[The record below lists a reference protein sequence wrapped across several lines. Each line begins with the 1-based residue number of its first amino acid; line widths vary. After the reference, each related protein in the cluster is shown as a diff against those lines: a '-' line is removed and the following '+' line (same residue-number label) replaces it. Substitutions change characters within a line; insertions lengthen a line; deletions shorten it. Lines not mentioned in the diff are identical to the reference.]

1 LFYTLAYLLPIRRS
15 NEKEKTKQY
24 FIIITEVR
32 KFMSINSSYYYYNQ
46 ISNLLSSFGASPAK
60 GFSQQVITSVVEN
73 IQNMSSE
80 QIFTSKSALALKQLY
95 NNISDLAYQGQKLT
109 TGISDSVFNDRTA
122 TSSDTNVLMATA
134 YDALS
139 SDTGATEAIYQI
151 SVTQLALSQENT
163 GNELNGSN
171 ASVVNI
177 GTNTF
182 SISIEGQVHE
192 ISIEVEAGDTNTDV
206 LQKLSTAMNNAN
218 IAVTANVTSGSNI
231 GTQQIIIKSDNT
243 GISNDFLIS
252 DVSGNVITVTGAN
265 LITTS
270 AQDASYKVD
279 DTSYTS
285 RSNTV
290 YLDNGMVTV
299 NLLGV
304 GDVNLTVAPDANE
317 VDNTITNFISELNS
331 SIDFLQNN
339 SDYINDDVLETINS
353 FISDHKS
360 ELESFGIQENS
371 DGILEIDQDK
381 LSLALNQNLGDIK
394 NAFSSINGLST
405 QINNYSSRIKSSP
418 ISDYSKESLN
428 SIFTKNFYNDLR
440 NLNQNFT
447 QGMIFDTFI

>member
-1 LFYTLAYLLPIRRS
+1 M
-15 NEKEKTKQY
+15 N
-24 FIIITEVR
+24 IT
-32 KFMSINSSYYYYNQ
+32 SAYYYYNQ
-46 ISNLLSSFGASPAK
+46 ISNLLSTFAVSPAK
-60 GFSQQVITSVVEN
+60 GFSQQVITSVIGN

-80 QIFTSKSALALKQLY
+80 QIFKSESALALKRLY
-95 NNISDLAYQGQKLT
+95 NNISDLAYKGKKLT

-122 TSSDTNVLMATA
+122 TSSDTNVLIATA

-139 SDTGATEAIYQI
+139 SDTGATEALYQI

-163 GNELNGSN
+163 GNELNGTN

-192 ISIEVEAGDTNTDV
+192 ISIEVVAGDTNKDV
-206 LQKLSTAMNNAN
+206 LQKLSTAINDAN
-218 IAVTANVTSGSNI
+218 IAVTANVTSGSSSV

-252 DVSGNVITVTGAN
+252 DVSGNAITVTGAN
-265 LITTS
+265 IITTS

-279 DTSYTS
+279 ETSYTS
-285 RSNTV
+285 VSNTV

-304 GDVNLTVAPDANE
+304 GDVDLTVAPDVNE
-317 VDNTITNFISELNS
+317 VGNTITNFISELNS

-339 SDYINDDVLETINS
+339 SDYINGDVLETINS
-353 FISDHKS
+353 FISDHKN
-360 ELESFGIQENS
+360 ELASFGIEVNS

-394 NAFSSINGLST
+394 NAFSGIDGLSI

-418 ISDYSKESLN
+418 ISNYSKESLN
-428 SIFTKNFYNDLR
+428 SIFAKDFYNNLR

-447 QGMIFDTFI
+447 QGMLFDTFI

>member
-1 LFYTLAYLLPIRRS
+1 M
-15 NEKEKTKQY
+15 N
-24 FIIITEVR
+24 IT
-32 KFMSINSSYYYYNQ
+32 SAYYYYNQ
-46 ISNLLSSFGASPAK
+46 ISNLLSTFAVSPAK
-60 GFSQQVITSVVEN
+60 GFSQQVITSVIGN

-80 QIFTSKSALALKQLY
+80 QIFKSESALALKRLY
-95 NNISDLAYQGQKLT
+95 NNISDLAYKGKKLT

-122 TSSDTNVLMATA
+122 TSSDTNVLIATA

-139 SDTGATEAIYQI
+139 SDTGATEALYQI

-163 GNELNGSN
+163 GNELNGTN

-192 ISIEVEAGDTNTDV
+192 ISIEVVAGDTNKDV
-206 LQKLSTAMNNAN
+206 LQKLSTAINDAN
-218 IAVTANVTSGSNI
+218 IAVTENVTSGSSI

-252 DVSGNVITVTGAN
+252 DVSGNAITVTGAN
-265 LITTS
+265 IITTS

-279 DTSYTS
+279 ETSYTS
-285 RSNTV
+285 GSNTV

-304 GDVNLTVAPDANE
+304 GDVDLTVAPDVNE
-317 VDNTITNFISELNS
+317 VGNTITNFISELNS

-339 SDYINDDVLETINS
+339 SDYINGDVLETINS
-353 FISDHKS
+353 FISDHKN
-360 ELESFGIQENS
+360 ELASFGIEVNS
-371 DGILEIDQDK
+371 DGILKIDQDK

-394 NAFSSINGLST
+394 NAFSGIDGLSI

-428 SIFTKNFYNDLR
+428 SIFAKDFYNNLR

-447 QGMIFDTFI
+447 QGMLFDTFI

>member
-1 LFYTLAYLLPIRRS
+1 M
-15 NEKEKTKQY
+15 N
-24 FIIITEVR
+24 IT
-32 KFMSINSSYYYYNQ
+32 SAYYYYNQ
-46 ISNLLSSFGASPAK
+46 ISNLLSTFAVSPAK
-60 GFSQQVITSVVEN
+60 GFSQQVITSVIGN

-80 QIFTSKSALALKQLY
+80 QIFKSESALALKRLY
-95 NNISDLAYQGQKLT
+95 NNISDLAYKGKKLT

-122 TSSDTNVLMATA
+122 TSSDTNVLIATA

-139 SDTGATEAIYQI
+139 SDTGATEALYQI

-163 GNELNGSN
+163 GNELNGTN

-192 ISIEVEAGDTNTDV
+192 ISIEVVAGDTNKDV
-206 LQKLSTAMNNAN
+206 LQKLSTAINDAN
-218 IAVTANVTSGSNI
+218 IAVTANVTSGRSI

-252 DVSGNVITVTGAN
+252 DVSGNAITVTGAN
-265 LITTS
+265 IITTS

-279 DTSYTS
+279 ETSYTS
-285 RSNTV
+285 GSNTV

-304 GDVNLTVAPDANE
+304 GDVDLTVAPDVNE
-317 VDNTITNFISELNS
+317 VGNTITNFISELNS

-339 SDYINDDVLETINS
+339 SDYINGDVLETINS
-353 FISDHKS
+353 FISDHKN
-360 ELESFGIQENS
+360 ELASFGIEVNS

-394 NAFSSINGLST
+394 NAFSGIDGLSI

-428 SIFTKNFYNDLR
+428 SIFAKDFYNNLR

-447 QGMIFDTFI
+447 QGMLFDTFI

>member
-1 LFYTLAYLLPIRRS
+1 M
-15 NEKEKTKQY
+15 N
-24 FIIITEVR
+24 IT
-32 KFMSINSSYYYYNQ
+32 SAYYYYNQ
-46 ISNLLSSFGASPAK
+46 ISNLLSTFAVSPAK
-60 GFSQQVITSVVEN
+60 GFSQQVITSVIGN

-80 QIFTSKSALALKQLY
+80 QIFKSESALALKRLY
-95 NNISDLAYQGQKLT
+95 NNISDLAYKGKKLT

-122 TSSDTNVLMATA
+122 TSSDTNVLIATA

-139 SDTGATEAIYQI
+139 SDTGATEALYQI

-163 GNELNGSN
+163 GNELNGTN

-192 ISIEVEAGDTNTDV
+192 ISIEVVAGDTNKDV
-206 LQKLSTAMNNAN
+206 LQKLSTAINDAN
-218 IAVTANVTSGSNI
+218 IAVTANVTSGSSSV

-252 DVSGNVITVTGAN
+252 DVSGNAITVTGAN
-265 LITTS
+265 IITTS

-279 DTSYTS
+279 ETSYTS
-285 RSNTV
+285 GSNTV

-304 GDVNLTVAPDANE
+304 GDVDLTVAPDVNE
-317 VDNTITNFISELNS
+317 VGNTITNFISELNS

-339 SDYINDDVLETINS
+339 SDYINGDVLETINS
-353 FISDHKS
+353 FISDHKN
-360 ELESFGIQENS
+360 ELASFGIEVNS

-394 NAFSSINGLST
+394 NAFSGIDGLSI

-428 SIFTKNFYNDLR
+428 SIFAKDFYNNLR

-447 QGMIFDTFI
+447 QGMLFDTFI

>member
-1 LFYTLAYLLPIRRS
+1 M
-15 NEKEKTKQY
+15 N
-24 FIIITEVR
+24 IT
-32 KFMSINSSYYYYNQ
+32 SAYYYYNQ
-46 ISNLLSSFGASPAK
+46 ISNLLSTFAVSPAK
-60 GFSQQVITSVVEN
+60 GFSQQVITSVIGN

-80 QIFTSKSALALKQLY
+80 QIFKSESALALKRLY
-95 NNISDLAYQGQKLT
+95 NNISDLAYKGKKLT

-122 TSSDTNVLMATA
+122 TSSDTNVLIATA

-139 SDTGATEAIYQI
+139 SDTGATEALYQI

-163 GNELNGSN
+163 GNELNGTN

-192 ISIEVEAGDTNTDV
+192 ISIEVVAGDTNKDV
-206 LQKLSTAMNNAN
+206 LQKLSTAINDAN
-218 IAVTANVTSGSNI
+218 IAVTANVTSGSSI

-252 DVSGNVITVTGAN
+252 DVSGNAITVTGAN
-265 LITTS
+265 IITTS

-279 DTSYTS
+279 ETSYTS
-285 RSNTV
+285 GSNTV

-304 GDVNLTVAPDANE
+304 GDVDLTVAPDVNE
-317 VDNTITNFISELNS
+317 VGNTITNFISELNS

-339 SDYINDDVLETINS
+339 SDYINGDVLETINS
-353 FISDHKS
+353 FISDHKN
-360 ELESFGIQENS
+360 ELASFGIEVNS

-394 NAFSSINGLST
+394 NAFSGIDGLSI

-428 SIFTKNFYNDLR
+428 SIFAKDFYNNLR

-447 QGMIFDTFI
+447 QGMLFDTFI

>member
-1 LFYTLAYLLPIRRS
+1 M
-15 NEKEKTKQY
+15 N
-24 FIIITEVR
+24 IT
-32 KFMSINSSYYYYNQ
+32 SAYYYYNQ
-46 ISNLLSSFGASPAK
+46 ISNLLSTFAVSPAK
-60 GFSQQVITSVVEN
+60 GFSQQVITSVIGN

-80 QIFTSKSALALKQLY
+80 QIFKSESALALKRLY
-95 NNISDLAYQGQKLT
+95 NNISDLAYKGKKLT

-122 TSSDTNVLMATA
+122 TSSDTNVLIATA

-139 SDTGATEAIYQI
+139 SDTGATEALYQI

-163 GNELNGSN
+163 GNELNGTN

-192 ISIEVEAGDTNTDV
+192 ISIEVVAGDTNKDV
-206 LQKLSTAMNNAN
+206 LQKLSTAINDAN
-218 IAVTANVTSGSNI
+218 IAVTANVTSGSSI

-252 DVSGNVITVTGAN
+252 DVSGNAITVTGAN
-265 LITTS
+265 IITTS

-279 DTSYTS
+279 ETSYTS
-285 RSNTV
+285 GSNTV

-304 GDVNLTVAPDANE
+304 GDVDLTVAPDVNE
-317 VDNTITNFISELNS
+317 VGNTITNFISELNS

-339 SDYINDDVLETINS
+339 SDYINGDVLETINS
-353 FISDHKS
+353 FISDHKN
-360 ELESFGIQENS
+360 ELASFGIEVNS
-371 DGILEIDQDK
+371 DGILKIDQDK

-394 NAFSSINGLST
+394 NAFSGIDGLSI

-428 SIFTKNFYNDLR
+428 SIFAKDFYNNLR

-447 QGMIFDTFI
+447 QGMLFDTFI

>member
-1 LFYTLAYLLPIRRS
+1 M
-15 NEKEKTKQY
+15 N
-24 FIIITEVR
+24 IT
-32 KFMSINSSYYYYNQ
+32 SAYYYYNQ
-46 ISNLLSSFGASPAK
+46 ISNLLSTFAVSPAK
-60 GFSQQVITSVVEN
+60 GFSQQVITSVIGN

-80 QIFTSKSALALKQLY
+80 QIFKSESALALKRLY
-95 NNISDLAYQGQKLT
+95 NNISDLAYKGQKLT

-122 TSSDTNVLMATA
+122 TSSDTNVLIATA

-139 SDTGATEAIYQI
+139 SDTGATEALYQI

-163 GNELNGSN
+163 GNELNGTN

-192 ISIEVEAGDTNTDV
+192 ISIEVVAGDTNKDV
-206 LQKLSTAMNNAN
+206 LQKLSTAINDAN
-218 IAVTANVTSGSNI
+218 IAVTANVTSGSSV

-252 DVSGNVITVTGAN
+252 DVSGNAITVTGAN
-265 LITTS
+265 IITTS

-279 DTSYTS
+279 ETSYTS
-285 RSNTV
+285 GSNTV

-304 GDVNLTVAPDANE
+304 GDVDLTVAPDVNE
-317 VDNTITNFISELNS
+317 VGNTITNFISELNS

-339 SDYINDDVLETINS
+339 SDYINGDVLETINS

-360 ELESFGIQENS
+360 ELESFGIEVNS

-394 NAFSSINGLST
+394 NAFSGIDGLSI

-428 SIFTKNFYNDLR
+428 SIFAKDFYNNLR

-447 QGMIFDTFI
+447 QGMLFDTFI

>member
-1 LFYTLAYLLPIRRS
+1 M
-15 NEKEKTKQY
+15 N
-24 FIIITEVR
+24 IT
-32 KFMSINSSYYYYNQ
+32 SAYYYYNQ
-46 ISNLLSSFGASPAK
+46 ISNLLSTFAVSPAK
-60 GFSQQVITSVVEN
+60 GFSQQVITSVIGN

-80 QIFTSKSALALKQLY
+80 QIFKSESALALKRLY
-95 NNISDLAYQGQKLT
+95 NNISDLAYKGKKLT

-122 TSSDTNVLMATA
+122 TSSDTNVLIATA

-139 SDTGATEAIYQI
+139 SDTGATEALYQI

-163 GNELNGSN
+163 GNELNGTN

-192 ISIEVEAGDTNTDV
+192 ISIEVVAGDTNKDV
-206 LQKLSTAMNNAN
+206 LQKLSTAINDAN
-218 IAVTANVTSGSNI
+218 IAVTANVTSGSSI

-252 DVSGNVITVTGAN
+252 DVSGNAITVTGAN
-265 LITTS
+265 IITTS

-279 DTSYTS
+279 ETSYTS
-285 RSNTV
+285 VSNTV

-304 GDVNLTVAPDANE
+304 GDVDLTVAPDVNE
-317 VDNTITNFISELNS
+317 VGNTITNFISELNS

-339 SDYINDDVLETINS
+339 SDYINGDVLETINS
-353 FISDHKS
+353 FISDHKN
-360 ELESFGIQENS
+360 ELASFGIEVNS

-381 LSLALNQNLGDIK
+381 LSLAFNQNLGDIK
-394 NAFSSINGLST
+394 NAFSGIDGLSI

-418 ISDYSKESLN
+418 ISNYSKESLN
-428 SIFTKNFYNDLR
+428 SIFAKDFYNNLR

-447 QGMIFDTFI
+447 QGMLFDTFI

>member
-1 LFYTLAYLLPIRRS
+1 M
-15 NEKEKTKQY
+15 N
-24 FIIITEVR
+24 IT
-32 KFMSINSSYYYYNQ
+32 SAYYYYNQ
-46 ISNLLSSFGASPAK
+46 ISNLLSTFAVSPAK
-60 GFSQQVITSVVEN
+60 GFSQQVITSVIGN

-80 QIFTSKSALALKQLY
+80 QIFKSESALALKRLY
-95 NNISDLAYQGQKLT
+95 NNISDLAYKGKKLT

-122 TSSDTNVLMATA
+122 TSSDTNVLIATA

-139 SDTGATEAIYQI
+139 SDTGATEALYQI

-163 GNELNGSN
+163 GNELNGTN

-192 ISIEVEAGDTNTDV
+192 ISIEVVAGDTNKDV
-206 LQKLSTAMNNAN
+206 LQKLSTAINDAN
-218 IAVTANVTSGSNI
+218 IAVTANVTSGSSSV

-252 DVSGNVITVTGAN
+252 DVSGNAITVTGAN
-265 LITTS
+265 IITTS

-279 DTSYTS
+279 ETSYTS
-285 RSNTV
+285 GSNTV

-304 GDVNLTVAPDANE
+304 GDVDLTVAPDVNE
-317 VDNTITNFISELNS
+317 VGNTITNFISELNS

-339 SDYINDDVLETINS
+339 SDYINGDVLETINS

-360 ELESFGIQENS
+360 ELESFGIQKNS
-371 DGILEIDQDK
+371 DGKLEIDQEK
-381 LSLALNQNLGDIK
+381 LSEAIAQNFGGIK
-394 NAFSSINGLST
+394 DTFAGVNGFSIQIDNLS
-405 QINNYSSRIKSSP
+405 NRIKSSP
-418 ISDYSKESLN
+418 VSDYSKEFESSDYSKLFYSNLQNVNQN
-428 SIFTKNFYNDLR
+428 SI
-440 NLNQNFT
+440 
-447 QGMIFDTFI
+447 QGMLLDILI